1 MATDIAAI
9 QEELRVLLEFFH
21 KLCTEH
27 GIEYSLHGGTLLGAI
42 REKGFIAWDDDADVT
57 MDRINYNR
65 FCELMKSVELPKG
78 FGFVDESRFPQ
89 FAMKREGRPPVW
101 TDIFVYDYISEKPF
115 ARKMKIAGTN
125 FFILVTRRISDQKM
139 SNKNGLYKGVKKFLM
154 NVLVYSA
161 QIVPYKWRLAQARWF
176 MRRFPGKK
184 QFVHRSND
192 TRVGTAKILPA
203 EVISGYEVIDFTGF
217 DVMVLKRW
225 HEVLTNSYGADYMT
239 PRKDKPDV
247 MHKITLAK
255 EQQEIEA
262 FLEKRK
268 RVR

>member
-9 QEELRVLLEFFH
+9 QGELRVLLEYFH

-57 MDRINYNR
+57 MERADYER
-65 FCELMKSVELPKG
+65 FCELMKTAELPPE
-78 FGFVDESRFPQ
+78 FGFVNESRFPQ
-89 FAMKREGRPPVW
+89 FAMKREGKPPVW

-139 SNKNGLYKGVKKFLM
+139 SNKNGLYKGAKKLLM
-154 NVLVYSA
+154 NALVYTA
-161 QIVPYKWRLAQARWF
+161 QIVPYRWRLAQARWF
-176 MRRFPGKK
+176 MKRFPGKK

-192 TRVGTAKILPA
+192 TRVGAAKILPA
-203 EVISGYEVIDFTGF
+203 EVIGEYETIDFLGC
-217 DVMVLKRW
+217 DVMIAKRW
-225 HEVLTNSYGADYMT
+225 HEVLVNSYGADYMT
-239 PRKDKPDV
+239 PRKDKPDA
-247 MHKITLAK
+247 MHEITLAK

-262 FLEKRK
+262 FLAKRR
-268 RVR
+268 RV